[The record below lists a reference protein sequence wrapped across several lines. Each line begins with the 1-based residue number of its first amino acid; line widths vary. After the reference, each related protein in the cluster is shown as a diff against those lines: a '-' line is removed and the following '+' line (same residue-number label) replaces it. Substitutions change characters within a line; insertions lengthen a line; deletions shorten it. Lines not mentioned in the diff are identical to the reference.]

1 MGKSLMQHII
11 DDFRN
16 QSNPVLLVENNDG
29 FLFREDVIELC
40 NENSIKIVKGSS
52 IKQRVEFE
60 LRDEN
65 SIQILLSEDNSNY
78 LEDIKKKSSK
88 VEFFIKDYIS
98 SYHVPSILKEN
109 IPTLEILYQ
118 SKQVITLSKSQT
130 IEELKKIKYLEK
142 KETILQFDIQEFS
155 ININKELSN
164 SVIDWAKISK
174 LISKALLGSIGT
186 KELEG
191 VMLTIND
198 VNDIFQTKIEKDFQ
212 SSKNSS
218 AVKKP
223 QIVSKILDYLDF
235 NYKNDKIALI
245 VVDGLSYWQYQ
256 LLSKKLPGAIKEE
269 VIYSW
274 IPSITQLSRQA
285 IFKGGSPDTDYRQGP
300 TNESK
305 LWSAYWGS
313 KGFNELEIRYNHQN
327 IDLENL
333 INIKR
338 FAAVYKDLDDYMHSS
353 KDYYDLLKLTENWI
367 ERSNIATVVNYLL
380 EQDFKIFLTTDH
392 GNIQAKGWRSLLGRE
407 KLGTNKSGSRSQRHI
422 EYSEQWLSD
431 EFINNNPE
439 LKSSIVMEDQ
449 AIYFK
454 NDLSFSR
461 EETLVTHGGA
471 HLLEVLIPFI
481 TISK

>member
-1 MGKSLMQHII
+1 MGNGLMQHII
-11 DDFRN
+11 NDFRN
-16 QSNPVLLVENNDG
+16 QSNPILLVENNDG
-29 FLFREDVIELC
+29 FLFREDVIKLC
-40 NENSIKIVKGSS
+40 NENSIKIVQGSP
-52 IKQRVEFE
+52 IKLRVEFE
-60 LRDEN
+60 LRDAD
-65 SIQILLSEDNSNY
+65 SILILLSEDNSNY
-78 LEDIKKKSSK
+78 LEDINLKSSTI
-88 VEFFIKDYIS
+88 EFFIKDYIS
-98 SYHVPSILKEN
+98 SYHIPTILKES
-109 IPTLEILYQ
+109 ISTLEILYQ
-118 SKQVITLSKSQT
+118 SKQIITLSKSQT
-130 IEELKKIKYLEK
+130 IEELKKIKCLEK
-142 KETILQFDIQEFS
+142 KKTVVQFDIQEFS
-155 ININKELSN
+155 SNIDKELSN

-174 LISKALLGSIGT
+174 IISKALLGSIGT

-191 VMLTIND
+191 VMLTINN
-198 VNDIFQTKIEKDFQ
+198 VNDVFQTKIEKDFQ

-235 NYKNDKIALI
+235 NYKNDKVALI

-256 LLSKKLPGAIKEE
+256 LLSKKLPSAFKEE

-285 IFKGGSPDTDYRQGP
+285 IFKGGAPDMDYRQGP

-305 LWSAYWGS
+305 LWSTYWAS

-439 LKSSIVMEDQ
+439 LKGSIIMEDQ

>member
-1 MGKSLMQHII
+1 M
-11 DDFRN
+11 
-16 QSNPVLLVENNDG
+16 
-29 FLFREDVIELC
+29 
-40 NENSIKIVKGSS
+40 
-52 IKQRVEFE
+52 
-60 LRDEN
+60 
-65 SIQILLSEDNSNY
+65 
-78 LEDIKKKSSK
+78 
-88 VEFFIKDYIS
+88 
-98 SYHVPSILKEN
+98 
-109 IPTLEILYQ
+109 
-118 SKQVITLSKSQT
+118 
-130 IEELKKIKYLEK
+130 
-142 KETILQFDIQEFS
+142 
-155 ININKELSN
+155 
-164 SVIDWAKISK
+164 
-174 LISKALLGSIGT
+174 
-186 KELEG
+186 
-191 VMLTIND
+191 
-198 VNDIFQTKIEKDFQ
+198 
-212 SSKNSS
+212 
-218 AVKKP
+218 
-223 QIVSKILDYLDF
+223 
-235 NYKNDKIALI
+235 
-245 VVDGLSYWQYQ
+245 
-256 LLSKKLPGAIKEE
+256 PGAIKED

-285 IFKGGSPDTDYRQGP
+285 IFKGGAPDMDYRQGP

-305 LWSAYWGS
+305 LWSTYWAS

-327 IDLENL
+327 IDLDNL
-333 INIKR
+333 VNIKR

-439 LKSSIVMEDQ
+439 LKGSIIMEDQ